1 MYFFLTVNLILSLLA
16 IFLCLIFYKK
26 ISTIQ
31 QLEVEYKELLKEAED
46 TISSFVYE
54 LKEENEK
61 FLKSIEKKNLEENNS
76 SSSTSKINIVE
87 DPIDKAD
94 LHELLYSNIQID
106 VDEKEVNTM
115 DTVEEKTPYE
125 LAIELHE
132 SGLSFE
138 QIAKKLNLGKTEVE
152 LLLKFRQ

>member
-16 IFLCLIFYKK
+16 IFFCLILYKR

-31 QLEVEYKELLKEAED
+31 QLEVDYKELLKEAED

-54 LKEENEK
+54 LKEENDK
-61 FLKSIEKKNLEENNS
+61 FLQSVEEKNLEKSS
-76 SSSTSKINIVE
+76 SSSTSKINFVE
-87 DPIDKAD
+87 EPIDSDD
-94 LHELLYSNIQID
+94 LHELLNTSIHAD
-106 VDEKEVNTM
+106 VDEKEVYKI
-115 DTVEEKTPYE
+115 DKVEEKTPYE

-132 SGLSFE
+132 SGLPLE

-152 LLLKFRQ
+152 LLLKFRH

>member
-16 IFLCLIFYKK
+16 IFLCLIFYKR

-61 FLKSIEKKNLEENNS
+61 FLQSIEQKKMENNS
-76 SSSTSKINIVE
+76 SSSTSKINFVE
-87 DPIDKAD
+87 EPIDNED
-94 LHELLYSNIQID
+94 LHELLNATTQTE
-106 VDEKEVNTM
+106 VDEKEVYKTNKVT
-115 DTVEEKTPYE
+115 EKTPYE
-125 LAIELHE
+125 IAMELYE
-132 SGLSFE
+132 SGLPMD